1 MMLPGGRRVHAV
13 AAGASASPEKTDNPA
28 RQSPPTRVR
37 PVVGRVAKAFM
48 SPSAS
53 LVASPF
59 RCVLDVRASLG
70 ECPVWSVAEQ
80 VLYWVDINAP
90 SLNRFDPATGRNTAM
105 ALPESIGCF
114 ALRHAGGFIVALR
127 SGFWL
132 ARQDGTLDRKVA
144 AAPYDPAHHR
154 FNDGRCDP
162 QGRLLA
168 GSMNESRDAATG
180 ALYRLDPDFALTPL
194 LSGMTISNGL
204 AFSPD
209 GRTMY
214 HTDTSTQAVNG
225 YEYDAASGT
234 PSRPRVLVRFTAE
247 GDRPDGA
254 AVDRDGCYW
263 TALYRGGKV
272 KRIAPDGRVL
282 AEYAVPAMCPTMCA
296 FGGPD
301 RKTLYVTSARQ
312 KREADE
318 LARLPLSG
326 GLFAMAVDAPGLAE
340 PLFAG

>member
-1 MMLPGGRRVHAV
+1 MFIVSRRSARPFPLGSDSAAGEFLAAAVPGMMLPGGRRVHAV
-13 AAGASASPEKTDNPA
+13 AAGAIASPEKTDGPA
-28 RQSPPTRVR
+28 CQSPPARARRV
-37 PVVGRVAKAFM
+37 PGPFAKTFM
-48 SPSAS
+48 SPSTS
-53 LVASPF
+53 PVASPF

-105 ALPESIGCF
+105 AMPESIGCF
-114 ALRHAGGFIVALR
+114 ALRRAGGFVVALR

-214 HTDTSTQAVNG
+214 HTDTRRRRSTATTTTRPPERRPVRACSCASRRKAIG
-225 YEYDAASGT
+225 PTARRSIATAATG
-234 PSRPRVLVRFTAE
+234 PRSI
-247 GDRPDGA
+247 A
-254 AVDRDGCYW
+254 A
-263 TALYRGGKV
+263 
-272 KRIAPDGRVL
+272 
-282 AEYAVPAMCPTMCA
+282 
-296 FGGPD
+296 
-301 RKTLYVTSARQ
+301 AR
-312 KREADE
+312 
-318 LARLPLSG
+318 
-326 GLFAMAVDAPGLAE
+326 
-340 PLFAG
+340 